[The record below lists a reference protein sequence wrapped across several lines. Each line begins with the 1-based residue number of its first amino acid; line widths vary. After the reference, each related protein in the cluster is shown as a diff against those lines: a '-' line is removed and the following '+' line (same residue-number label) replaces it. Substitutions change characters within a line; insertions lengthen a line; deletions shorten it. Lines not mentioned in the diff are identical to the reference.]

1 MTDESSAYTK
11 VGREFAEH
19 GFTKHGI
26 GEYVR
31 GDIHS
36 NTVESYFSI
45 FKRGLMGAITTL
57 VRNTSS
63 VTCASSISVITF
75 DQAWV
80 WAMLTALARR

>member
-1 MTDESSAYTK
+1 
-11 VGREFAEH
+11 
-19 GFTKHGI
+19 
-26 GEYVR
+26 
-31 GDIHS
+31 
-36 NTVESYFSI
+36 
-45 FKRGLMGAITTL
+45 LMGAITTL